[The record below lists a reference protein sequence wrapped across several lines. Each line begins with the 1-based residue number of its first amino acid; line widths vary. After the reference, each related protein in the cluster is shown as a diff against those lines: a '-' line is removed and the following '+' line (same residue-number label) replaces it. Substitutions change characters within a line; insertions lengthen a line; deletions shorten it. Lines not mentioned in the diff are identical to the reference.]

1 MKSKLTLSTKGIKNI
16 DQYAEALW
24 SKYSSDLRTTGNGDF
39 QSKGQFKAYLN
50 IYYTE
55 GVEDGLK
62 GPQALKYAAK
72 RYQNSLFYF
81 SDKERVSSFT
91 IKDLI
96 QSTDK
101 DQIKIGDD
109 LFQILYV
116 IPSKR
121 LHQILM
127 KKV

>member
-1 MKSKLTLSTKGIKNI
+1 MINRQFQTVKVISYATGT
-16 DQYAEALW
+16 DQYGQPRQ
-24 SKYSSDLRTTGNGDF
+24 SGSSSRTIQMVINTYT
-39 QSKGQFKAYLN
+39 QSNTDDVRYADVTN
-50 IYYTE
+50 
-55 GVEDGLK
+55 VGLTADR
-62 GPQALKYAAK
+62 G
-72 RYQNSLFYF
+72 
-81 SDKERVSSFT
+81 
-91 IKDLI
+91 I
-96 QSTDK
+96 TDK

>member
-1 MKSKLTLSTKGIKNI
+1 MINRQFQTVKVISYATGTDDYGRPRQSGSSSRASQMVINTYTQSNTNDVRYADVTNIGLTADRGI
-16 DQYAEALW
+16 
-24 SKYSSDLRTTGNGDF
+24 
-39 QSKGQFKAYLN
+39 
-50 IYYTE
+50 
-55 GVEDGLK
+55 
-62 GPQALKYAAK
+62 
-72 RYQNSLFYF
+72 
-81 SDKERVSSFT
+81 
-91 IKDLI
+91 
-96 QSTDK
+96 TDK